1 MKLKKILL
9 LLFLISSV
17 FSCGKKENSDTSAN
31 KEKEVKKEETVKTED
46 EAKKEETVE
55 EQIIKMVNVW
65 NDASSN
71 ADFDTLEK
79 ILGNKIEYTSH
90 LSQKTII
97 FLIRRNFLQKILFMA
112 KK

>member
-79 ILGNKIEYTSH
+79 ILGNKIEKC
-90 LSQKTII
+90 LW
-97 FLIRRNFLQKILFMA
+97 
-112 KK
+112 